1 MDEVKHRSGI
11 IAECHAAIQ
20 RRIEEIDKLN
30 RFDISIARSIMT
42 IRGIES
48 TLLCDELLREVIG
61 SGIAA
66 RRAGKLSEI
75 SEIEYRIVDAL
86 VGGQK

>member
-11 IAECHAAIQ
+11 VAECHAAIQ

-42 IRGIES
+42 VRGIEN
-48 TLLCDELLREVIG
+48 TLLCDELLREVID

-66 RRAGKLSEI
+66 RRVGKLSEI
-75 SEIEYRIVDAL
+75 SELEGRIVNAL
-86 VGGQK
+86 IGEQQ

>member
-11 IAECHAAIQ
+11 VAECHAAIQ
-20 RRIEEIDKLN
+20 RRIEDIDKLN

-42 IRGIES
+42 IRGIEN
-48 TLLCDELLREVIG
+48 TLLSDELLREVID

-75 SEIEYRIVDAL
+75 SELEERIVNAL
-86 VGGQK
+86 IGGQQ